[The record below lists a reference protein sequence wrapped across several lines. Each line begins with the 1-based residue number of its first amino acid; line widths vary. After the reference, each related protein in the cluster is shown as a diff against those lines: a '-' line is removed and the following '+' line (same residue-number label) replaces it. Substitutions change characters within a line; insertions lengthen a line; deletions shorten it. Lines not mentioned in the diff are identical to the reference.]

1 MKKWLIALVAVVLAV
16 ALSLGTIFIVRAIK
30 DKKQSEEVLYN
41 ISYLASEYV
50 AGDTLVFGVRAFSDK
65 EINSVVYTIDNG
77 EEISVTVSA
86 GETKEAEKDNGKY
99 VVDSGT
105 ETVSLANLS
114 VGEHLIKFYV
124 YDAEGTRYA
133 LGKAQLFTIV
143 GAN

>member
-30 DKKQSEEVLYN
+30 DKKQSDEVLYN

>member
-16 ALSLGTIFIVRAIK
+16 ALGVATILIVRTVK
-30 DKKQSEEVLYN
+30 NKKKSDEVLYN
-41 ISYLASEYV
+41 ISYLADEYV
-50 AGDTLVFGVRAFSDK
+50 AGDTLVFGVRAYSDK
-65 EINSVVYTIDNG
+65 EINSIVYSIDNG
-77 EEISVTVSA
+77 DEITVTVSA
-86 GETKEAEKDNGKY
+86 GETTDKDKANGKY

-105 ETVSLANLS
+105 ETVSLADLS

-133 LGKAQLFTIV
+133 LGKAQLFTII